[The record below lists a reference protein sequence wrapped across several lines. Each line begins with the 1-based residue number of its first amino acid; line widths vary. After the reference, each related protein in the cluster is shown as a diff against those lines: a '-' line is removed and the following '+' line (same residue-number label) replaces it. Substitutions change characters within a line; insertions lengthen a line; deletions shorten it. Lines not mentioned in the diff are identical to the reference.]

1 MITVF
6 DSLNIG
12 FYFAFIVGV
21 GLYFARKSKD
31 TSDYFRGGGVLPW
44 WITGTSAWM
53 AGFSAWTFT
62 GAAAKIYETGTYA
75 LGLYYSNIIP
85 LVVLLLVGCYRF
97 RRLRVITPLEA
108 LRLRFGRGAQQLY
121 TWLRLPI
128 MMIFGA
134 FGLNAVGVFMAAVF
148 AQDVTVV
155 IVILGVLVAAVSML
169 GGSLGV
175 AASDFV
181 QMLLVVTVTVIT
193 AVLALAQ
200 PAVGG
205 LTGLIERVPAEHF
218 AWGAIARP
226 EFIALWFLALS
237 LNTTFARNSLADEGA
252 AKYMMTRND
261 RDARRM
267 VLIPLIGSLL
277 GPLIWFIPSMAA
289 AITHPSLAGE
299 FPLLR
304 YANEAAFLVT
314 ARDVLP
320 QGMLGLLICGIFAAT
335 LTTMDAS
342 VNQGTGIFVR
352 SFYLPVI
359 HPTCPE
365 RRLLIVSK
373 VVAGCFGA
381 LIIFLAVVVNRYR
394 SLGLF
399 DLLNQLGVS
408 LAIPLALPACLGLFY
423 RRTPAW
429 SAWSTVLIGFAASYT
444 AKFLVTIDVLNAVP
458 GLGGPHTPEEIT
470 VFSIIATVVLVV
482 ACGTTWFFFTSLFYD
497 RSTPAYRADVDEF
510 FLRLSTP
517 LPPDHGQAV
526 QENHAFPA
534 TVGKLSLA
542 YGLFVA
548 LFVLIPNSLGGR
560 LCYVAAGGSMC
571 LIGGLLMRRYGR
583 RSGDPAVPEKAGAK
597 PGPNSA

>member
-108 LRLRFGRGAQQLY
+108 LRLRFGPGAQQLY

-218 AWGAIARP
+218 A
-226 EFIALWFLALS
+226 
-237 LNTTFARNSLADEGA
+237 
-252 AKYMMTRND
+252 
-261 RDARRM
+261 
-267 VLIPLIGSLL
+267 
-277 GPLIWFIPSMAA
+277 
-289 AITHPSLAGE
+289 
-299 FPLLR
+299 
-304 YANEAAFLVT
+304 
-314 ARDVLP
+314 
-320 QGMLGLLICGIFAAT
+320 
-335 LTTMDAS
+335 
-342 VNQGTGIFVR
+342 
-352 SFYLPVI
+352 
-359 HPTCPE
+359 
-365 RRLLIVSK
+365 
-373 VVAGCFGA
+373 
-381 LIIFLAVVVNRYR
+381 
-394 SLGLF
+394 
-399 DLLNQLGVS
+399 
-408 LAIPLALPACLGLFY
+408 
-423 RRTPAW
+423 
-429 SAWSTVLIGFAASYT
+429 
-444 AKFLVTIDVLNAVP
+444 
-458 GLGGPHTPEEIT
+458 
-470 VFSIIATVVLVV
+470 
-482 ACGTTWFFFTSLFYD
+482 
-497 RSTPAYRADVDEF
+497 
-510 FLRLSTP
+510 
-517 LPPDHGQAV
+517 
-526 QENHAFPA
+526 
-534 TVGKLSLA
+534 
-542 YGLFVA
+542 
-548 LFVLIPNSLGGR
+548 
-560 LCYVAAGGSMC
+560 
-571 LIGGLLMRRYGR
+571 
-583 RSGDPAVPEKAGAK
+583 
-597 PGPNSA
+597 